1 MKPSVEV
8 ITKILKDFKPIGI
21 FQHPNGIT
29 TIQDPKL
36 GMVTLNSTHFDKLMR
51 EQLHKKLM
59 KILRK
64 PQRKI

>member
-1 MKPSVEV
+1 MKSY
-8 ITKILKDFKPIGI
+8 KLLKDVNPIGI
-21 FQHPNGIT
+21 SQHQNGLM